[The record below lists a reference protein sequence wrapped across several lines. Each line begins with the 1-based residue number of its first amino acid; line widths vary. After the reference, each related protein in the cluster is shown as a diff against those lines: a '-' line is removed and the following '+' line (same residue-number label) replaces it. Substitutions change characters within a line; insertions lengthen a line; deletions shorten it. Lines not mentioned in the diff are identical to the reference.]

1 MEFRK
6 VPEELEVFMCQV
18 YTESPEEFSIFEEK
32 ISRIVPQSVVAYCQ
46 DNWWGKK
53 DLVTEWTDLV
63 TECTSLMESETWP
76 AKSIIIIALVKV

>member
-1 MEFRK
+1 MEFGK
-6 VPEELEVFMCQV
+6 VPEELELFTCQV
-18 YTESPEEFSIFEEK
+18 YTESPEEF
-32 ISRIVPQSVVAYCQ
+32 RIVPQSVVAYCQ